1 MSRPS
6 RNLVLVAMLVAL
18 GLGATE
24 VEHPYPNHEPATSQS
39 VQQQSTRFPAGLYR
53 YYEEALAAQA
63 QTTTCDEIG
72 GLDAT
77 HQ

>member
-18 GLGATE
+18 GLSATT
-24 VEHPYPNHEPATSQS
+24 VEQPHPNQEPATSQS
-39 VQQQSTRFPAGLYR
+39 VQQQPTKYPAGLYR

-72 GLDAT
+72 GRAAT
-77 HQ
+77 HK